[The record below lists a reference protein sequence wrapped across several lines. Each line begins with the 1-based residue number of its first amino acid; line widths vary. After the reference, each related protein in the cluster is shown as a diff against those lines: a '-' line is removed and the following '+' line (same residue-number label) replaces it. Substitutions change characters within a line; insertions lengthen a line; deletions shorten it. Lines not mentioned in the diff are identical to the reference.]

1 MHICLRPSLLIPSSL
16 VNLVR
21 RIHKSQLISYD
32 KPIEVLF
39 PRWILF
45 SALLVAQFALV
56 SILCAQEY
64 RGLIIGRVTDP
75 SGAVV
80 SNAIISARGPQQTYS
95 AKTNNNGDFTI
106 PFVQPGVYDV
116 TAEAQGFKR
125 EQKQGVNIDVSQK
138 VNLNFSLQ
146 VGTTGEEVRVQADLV
161 GVNTADASG
170 GTVMDPEKVQ
180 NLPLNGRQVY
190 MLMTLTPGMRFT
202 TGTFGPT
209 GNSGTRGWDQ
219 TNAYQINGVVN
230 NLNQFTLN
238 GAPISQQT
246 STARG
251 GWFLSPNV
259 DGVQE
264 FKVQTNTYDASIGR
278 SGGATQSLMPI
289 FISSHR

>member
-1 MHICLRPSLLIPSSL
+1 MHVCLSPSLLIPSSL

-80 SNAIISARGPQQTYS
+80 SNANITARGPQQTYS

-146 VGTTGEEVRVQADLV
+146 VGTTGEEVRWGNVFIEAAACGRPVVV
-161 GVNTADASG
+161 GD
-170 GTVMDPEKVQ
+170 
-180 NLPLNGRQVY
+180 
-190 MLMTLTPGMRFT
+190 
-202 TGTFGPT
+202 
-209 GNSGTRGWDQ
+209 
-219 TNAYQINGVVN
+219 
-230 NLNQFTLN
+230 
-238 GAPISQQT
+238 
-246 STARG
+246 
-251 GWFLSPNV
+251 
-259 DGVQE
+259 
-264 FKVQTNTYDASIGR
+264 
-278 SGGATQSLMPI
+278 SGGAPESLVDGETGLCVDGRRVEAVADAVVTLLADPRLARKMGEAGRARVVR
-289 FISSHR
+289 SHAWPTVAARLAGWLRAAAG

>member
-21 RIHKSQLISYD
+21 RIQKSQLISYD

-75 SGAVV
+75 SGSVV
-80 SNAIISARGPQQTYS
+80 SNANITARGPQQTYS

-138 VNLNFSLQ
+138 VNLNCSLQ

-170 GTVMDPEKVQ
+170 GTVMDPEKMQ

-190 MLMTLTPGMRFT
+190 MLMTLTPGVRFT
-202 TGTFGPT
+202 TSTFGPN

-219 TNAYQINGVVN
+219 TNAYQINGVIN
-230 NLNQFTLN
+230 NQNQFTLN
-238 GAPISQQT
+238 GAPISQ
-246 STARG
+246 
-251 GWFLSPNV
+251 
-259 DGVQE
+259 
-264 FKVQTNTYDASIGR
+264 
-278 SGGATQSLMPI
+278 
-289 FISSHR
+289 